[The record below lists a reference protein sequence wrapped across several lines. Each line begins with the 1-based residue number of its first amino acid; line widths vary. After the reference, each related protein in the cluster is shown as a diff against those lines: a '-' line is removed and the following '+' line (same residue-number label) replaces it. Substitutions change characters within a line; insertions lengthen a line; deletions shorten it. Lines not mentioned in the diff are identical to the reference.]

1 MVCWIWARPALT
13 LPAWHCSIPALRS
26 CVAGPYIWAAF
37 EPAVPIVRC
46 CMARSNSMAT
56 PNQERPL
63 VPTFCFFMCMVWPEC
78 ILDDITCTGPQI
90 WDTDLLLCGHER
102 WADLIG
108 ADLGRRPVAVP
119 LADPALVVGL
129 PKGAEGRPRLLDGR
143 EVADPQQVLLQG
155 PDEALGTAVA
165 FGLAHE
171 RRRALDTQEADLGL
185 EVVAD
190 VLAPVIAAKL
200 EADGDVVGKRAKAL
214 AHRLLDRLERPKT
227 LCPATGPPPAPAGR
241 PRG

>member
-1 MVCWIWARPALT
+1 MRTDRGGA
-13 LPAWHCSIPALRS
+13 
-26 CVAGPYIWAAF
+26 
-37 EPAVPIVRC
+37 
-46 CMARSNSMAT
+46 
-56 PNQERPL
+56 
-63 VPTFCFFMCMVWPEC
+63 
-78 ILDDITCTGPQI
+78 DITCTGPQI

-214 AHRLLDRLERPKT
+214 AHRLLDRLERLKT
-227 LCPATGPPPAPAGR
+227 LGAATGPPPAVAGGPCGHGSTALRSMGTDACGRALGRLLPAVPAGTDHR
-241 PRG
+241 RCR